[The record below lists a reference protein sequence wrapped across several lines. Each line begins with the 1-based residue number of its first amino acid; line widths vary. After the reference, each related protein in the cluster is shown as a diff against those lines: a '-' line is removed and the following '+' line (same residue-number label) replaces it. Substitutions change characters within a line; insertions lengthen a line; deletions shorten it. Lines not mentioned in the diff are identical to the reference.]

1 MTFTDSVKEG
11 FDVINRRWQL
21 VLIRVVASIV
31 NLAAFFVIVGIPL
44 FIAIMVAGVEFATAS
59 AGEFL
64 SSLKDAFARGYIWIA
79 ALVLASILLYALFA
93 AFVWM
98 YVVAGSMGMIA
109 RTLENRKEPFKLKIF
124 YLEARRHFKQLANFY
139 FLLGAFVL
147 GAFIVLG
154 VAVGGAVYLSDS
166 LKAVN
171 AFLGILLEFF
181 LNLFIALGGLLTIYG
196 SLTVG
201 AYGAGIVIMDSEP
214 AWPSIKKSLGF
225 LASHP
230 WGFWGY
236 SFLLTA
242 YGVASFL
249 LFVIGYP
256 FRIIPIIGM
265 IVILPYQLASYAL
278 ERYLGLSLVGSA
290 FSYYLRNT
298 RIHIPEEGPAQAQ
311 APAAAVR
318 PPEGGPAEPPQT
330 HQSDTA

>member
-11 FDVINRRWQL
+11 FRIINRRWQL
-21 VLIRVVASIV
+21 VLIRVAASVI

-44 FIAIMVAGVEFATAS
+44 FIAIMVAGVEFATTS

-64 SSLKDAFARGYIWIA
+64 TSLKDAFTRGYIWIA
-79 ALVLASILLYALFA
+79 ALVLASILIYALFA

-98 YVVAGSMGMIA
+98 YVVSGSMGMIA
-109 RTLENRKEPFKLKIF
+109 RTLENRKESFKLKMF
-124 YLEARRHFKQLANFY
+124 YVEARRHFRPLANFY
-139 FLLGAFVL
+139 LLLGAFVL

-154 VAVGGAVYLSDS
+154 IAVGGAVYLSDS
-166 LKAVN
+166 LKEVN
-171 AFLGILLEFF
+171 ALSGILLEFF
-181 LNLFIALGGLLTIYG
+181 LNIFIALAALFTIYG

-201 AYGAGIVIMDSEP
+201 AYGAGIVILDSEP

-225 LASHP
+225 LAAHP

-242 YGVASFL
+242 YGAASFL
-249 LFVIGYP
+249 LFIIGYP
-256 FRIIPIIGM
+256 FRIIPIIGI
-265 IVILPYQLASYAL
+265 IVILPYQLESYAL

-298 RIHIPEEGPAQAQ
+298 RIHIPEGGPAQAQ
-311 APAAAVR
+311 APAGPGQTPGEG
-318 PPEGGPAEPPQT
+318 PPGPPQT
-330 HQSDTA
+330 PQSETA